1 MNETETRLSLEGQHA
16 VVTGGGRGIGLAV
29 AGALAARG
37 ANLTLMG
44 RTRAELDEAAASL
57 SADHGV
63 EAFARTLDVTD
74 GEAVANTFGE
84 LIAEHGAPDI
94 LVNNAGGTGSAPFAK
109 LDRAAWDD
117 TLSLNLTS
125 VYACTHAVLP
135 AMLDAGRGRI
145 VNLASTAGLTGY
157 RYVAAYCAAKHGVV
171 GLTRALALE
180 VATKG
185 VTVNAVCPGFTE
197 TPMLDASIRNI
208 TEKTGRSADEARA
221 DLARSNPQGRLIR
234 PEEVADTVA
243 WLCGPGAA
251 AINGQAIAV
260 DGGETV

>member
-1 MNETETRLSLEGQHA
+1 MNEPGTRLSLEGQHA
-16 VVTGGGRGIGLAV
+16 IVTGGGRGIGLAV
-29 AGALAARG
+29 ADALAVRG

-44 RTRAELDEAAASL
+44 RTQAELDAAATEL
-57 SADHGV
+57 SAGHGV
-63 EAFARTLDVTD
+63 AATARVLNVTD
-74 GEAVANTFGE
+74 GNAVADAFRE
-84 LIAEHGAPDI
+84 LIEEHGAPDI
-94 LVNNAGGTGSAPFAK
+94 LVNNAGGTGSGPFTK
-109 LDRAAWDD
+109 LDRDTWDN
-117 TLSLNLTS
+117 TLALNLTS
-125 VYACTHAVLP
+125 VYACTRAVLP
-135 AMLDAGRGRI
+135 AMLEAGRGRI
-145 VNLASTAGLTGY
+145 VNLASTAGMTGY

-180 VATKG
+180 VATRG

-221 DLARSNPQGRLIR
+221 NLASNNPQGRLVR

-260 DGGETV
+260 DGGETA

>member
-1 MNETETRLSLEGQHA
+1 MSNPDTRLSLEGQHA
-16 VVTGGGRGIGLAV
+16 VVTGGGRGIGLAI
-29 AGALAARG
+29 ADALAARG
-37 ANLTLMG
+37 AAVTVMG
-44 RTRAELDEAAASL
+44 RTRAELDSAAATL
-57 SADHGV
+57 SERHGT
-63 EAFARTLDVTD
+63 ASFAKILDVTD
-74 GEAVANTFGE
+74 GEAVARVFGDH
-84 LIAEHGAPDI
+84 INEHGAPDI

-109 LDRAAWDD
+109 LDRNAWDE

-125 VYACTHAVLP
+125 VYACCHAVLP
-135 AMLDAGRGRI
+135 AMVEAGRGRI

-180 VATKG
+180 VARKG
-185 VTVNAVCPGFTE
+185 VTINAVCPGFTE

-208 TEKTGRSADEARA
+208 TEKTGRSEDEARA
-221 DLARSNPQGRLIR
+221 DLAKSNPQGRLVR
-234 PEEVADTVA
+234 PDEVADTVA

-251 AINGQAIAV
+251 AVNGQAIAV